1 MHWIILNLTMNFN
14 VDQKLGQNNLI
25 QMKSNQMK
33 QVKLKDPGRRFQQS
47 DLIGSVS
54 DSNRNLTKLDEN
66 FINRRN
72 PIGFRVAI
80 RHPDP

>member
-1 MHWIILNLTMNFN
+1 MTKKKRKARNN
-14 VDQKLGQNNLI
+14 QNN
-25 QMKSNQMK
+25 QN
-33 QVKLKDPGRRFQQS
+33 PGRRFQQS

-54 DSNRNLTKLDEN
+54 DSNRNPTKLDEN

-80 RHPDP
+80 RHSDP